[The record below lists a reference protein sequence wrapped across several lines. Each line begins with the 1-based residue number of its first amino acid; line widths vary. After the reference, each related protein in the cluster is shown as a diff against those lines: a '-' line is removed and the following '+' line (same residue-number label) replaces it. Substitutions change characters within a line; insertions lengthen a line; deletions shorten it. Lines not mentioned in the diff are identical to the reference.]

1 MQAPMLN
8 VASHRIPLAPPRD
21 YDVAL
26 PSGLANYGTSVRARA
41 VGTGSA
47 VVVLG
52 GISATH
58 LVCPDVYGR
67 GGWWP
72 GVVGAGDAI
81 DPAAS
86 TILGVDFAADES
98 GAAAPTTA
106 EQACVVLA
114 AMDSA
119 GIDRAGFLGAS
130 YGGMVALSLAAMAPE
145 RVARIVVIS
154 AGPAPHPM
162 ATAIRSLQR
171 RIVSLGME
179 TGRGADALAIARGLA
194 MVSYRT
200 AQEFGERFEGGIASS
215 DPLGGSEPGAYLR
228 ARGDDFVNRMSP
240 GRFLSLSASI
250 DRHRVDPARITAPA
264 LLIGAESDQL
274 VPPSQMQ
281 ALAGALGGPAELRI
295 LASRYGHDMF
305 LKETAAMN
313 ALVAPFLRGE
323 A

>member
-1 MQAPMLN
+1 MLN
-8 VASHRIPLAPPRD
+8 VVSHRGPLAPLRD

-26 PSGLANYGTSVRARA
+26 PSGLASYGTTVRARA
-41 VGTGSA
+41 VGAGPA
-47 VVVLG
+47 IVVLG
-52 GISATH
+52 GISATR
-58 LVCPDVYGR
+58 LVCADVYGR

-106 EQACVVLA
+106 EQASVVLA
-114 AMDSA
+114 AMDAA
-119 GIDRAGFLGAS
+119 GIERASFLGAS
-130 YGGMVALSLAAMAPE
+130 YGGMVALGLAAMAPK
-145 RVARIVVIS
+145 RVDRLVVIS

-171 RIVSLGME
+171 RIVSLGIE
-179 TGRGADALAIARGLA
+179 TGRGAEALGIARGLA

-200 AQEFGERFEGGIASS
+200 AQEFGERFEGGLGSP
-215 DPLGGSEPGAYLR
+215 DPLGPSEPGAYLC
-228 ARGDDFVNRMSP
+228 ARGKDFVGRMSP

-250 DRHRVDPARITAPA
+250 DRHRVNLAHVTAPA

-281 ALAGALGGPAELRI
+281 ALAGALGGPADLRI

-305 LKETAAMN
+305 LKETAAIN
-313 ALVAPFLRGE
+313 AHVAPFLR

>member
-1 MQAPMLN
+1 MLN
-8 VASHRIPLAPPRD
+8 VATHRQPLAPPRD
-21 YDVAL
+21 YDVPLPPAL
-26 PSGLANYGTSVRARA
+26 TRFGPSIRARA
-41 VGTGSA
+41 VGAGPA
-47 VVVLG
+47 IVVLG

-72 GVVGAGDAI
+72 GMVGEGNAI

-86 TILGVDFAADES
+86 TILGVDFAADET
-98 GAAAPTTA
+98 GVVAPSTDD
-106 EQACVVLA
+106 QASVVLA
-114 AMDSA
+114 AMDAA
-119 GIDRAGFLGAS
+119 GIERAALIGAS
-130 YGGMVALSLAAMAPE
+130 YGGMVALSLAASAPE
-145 RVARIVVIS
+145 RVERLVVIS
-154 AGPAPHPM
+154 AGPAAHPM

-171 RIVSLGME
+171 RIVALGAE
-179 TGRGADALAIARGLA
+179 TGRGPEALGIARGLA

-200 AQEFGERFEGGIASS
+200 AQEFGERFQGGIDCP
-215 DPLGGSEPGAYLR
+215 DPLGASEPGAYLH
-228 ARGDDFVNRMSP
+228 ARGEDFVGRMSP

-281 ALAGALGGPAELRI
+281 ALAGALGGPASLSILR
-295 LASRYGHDMF
+295 SHYGHDMF

-313 ALVAPFLRGE
+313 ILVAPFLAG
-323 A
+323 AA